1 MKQNIYDNQV
11 FFKQYTALRD
21 SGVTANDFV
30 EQPAIKS
37 LLTAIE
43 GKKVLDLGCGAGAFA
58 KYCVEKGAA
67 KVVAVDIS
75 KNMIEKA
82 RKENLHEKI
91 DYLCSP
97 IEELD
102 LHNQTF
108 DIIVSSLAIHYIE
121 DYPKLIDKI
130 KSLLIANGEFVFSTE
145 HPLVTA
151 RKEVISNWV
160 RDSEGNKLHWAVDH
174 YKQEGKREGYW
185 YVNGV
190 VKYHR
195 TVSTLINTLIEK
207 GLTLERII
215 EPTSISGGIELRP
228 KLIDEERRPSF
239 IVIKAKKK

>member
-11 FFKQYTALRD
+11 FFEQYTALRD

-43 GKKVLDLGCGAGAFA
+43 GKRVLDLGCGAGAFA
-58 KYCVEKGAA
+58 KYCVEKGTA

-82 RKENLHEKI
+82 IKENPHKKI

-130 KSLLIANGEFVFSTE
+130 KSLLITNGEFVFSTE
-145 HPLVTA
+145 HPIVTA
-151 RKEVISNWV
+151 RKEEISNWV
-160 RDSEGNKLHWAVDH
+160 RDSEGNKLHWAIDH

-207 GLTLERII
+207 GLTLEKII
-215 EPTSISGGIELRP
+215 EPTSIPGGIELRP

-239 IVIKAKKK
+239 IVIKAKKN

>member
-11 FFKQYTALRD
+11 FFEQYTALRD

-37 LLTAIE
+37 LLIAIE